1 LQAAPMAHSLEIMR
15 NFLGKTQNFLRI
27 SPFGLAVSLDFPH
40 NCDVQSGTNER
51 TRALWPLLSP
61 VVKSNR
67 NSPTWRHYQ
76 MLQLSSTQWSS
87 LYNIFSFGLI
97 SMLATTVFTLV
108 SQSRVLPKYRSA
120 LVMSSMVTFIAGYHY
135 FRIFNSF
142 NESSKMGGV
151 TIGTAQGSFN
161 EAYRYVDWILT
172 VPLLLVEVI
181 AVLALAKAAANSLIT
196 RLVPA
201 SAAMIILG
209 YPGEISS
216 NTGTKVLYG
225 ILSTLPFL
233 YILYVLFV
241 ELTKSLDRQP
251 DGVAAT
257 IGRLRLLLIAT
268 WGVYPISYLIP
279 ILVKNPSASQMA
291 SLFTDRQIGYTI
303 ADVLAKCVFGLTI
316 YKIAKMKS
324 VAEGMKDDH

>member
-1 LQAAPMAHSLEIMR
+1 
-15 NFLGKTQNFLRI
+15 
-27 SPFGLAVSLDFPH
+27 
-40 NCDVQSGTNER
+40 
-51 TRALWPLLSP
+51 
-61 VVKSNR
+61 
-67 NSPTWRHYQ
+67 
-76 MLQLSSTQWSS
+76 MLQLSNGQWSS
-87 LYNIFSFGLI
+87 LFNIFSFGLI
-97 SMLATTVFTLV
+97 SMLACTVFTLV
-108 SQSRVLPKYRSA
+108 SQGRVLPKYRSA

-142 NESSKMGGV
+142 NESSMKNAIAV
-151 TIGTAQGSFN
+151 GTSQGSFN

-181 AVLALAKAAANSLIT
+181 AVLALAKEAASSLIW

-216 NTGTKVLYG
+216 NNGTKTLWG
-225 ILSTLPFL
+225 ILSTIPFL

-241 ELTKSLDRQP
+241 ELGKSLDRQP
-251 DGVAAT
+251 AGVADT
-257 IGRLRLLLIAT
+257 VGRLRLLLIAT

-279 ILVKNPSASQMA
+279 MLSKHPSMEQMA
-291 SLFTDRQIGYTI
+291 SLFTYRQVGYTI

-324 VAEGMKDDH
+324 AAEGMSDSH